1 MEMGYRDHIV
11 AKLSALAVAG
21 GTTAMLFAATPVHTQ
36 FSATRKGSLSASGA
50 KVALRLHNGY
60 LNATNLL
67 PATTASV
74 TTASGTTTQ
83 TTYYPTNSQTVTLQN
98 TGSVP
103 ETFTMIISKYACG
116 SLASLQS
123 NPKLS
128 VTKALDQLQVNY
140 TIDRINGKT
149 PSSPLTGTV
158 APFARSGL
166 STLTCSTS
174 ASTSSSSSS
183 STSTSTTNTY
193 TSVGSNPITIDLGT
207 IKPSKFSRVTLSVQ
221 LAADSGVNA
230 NDWNGATGVEIPYTI
245 QAEPDD
251 AAATAGTPT
260 GPTLSGSSTSA
271 PTPSPTLTAGSQS
284 AAG

>member
-21 GTTAMLFAATPVHTQ
+21 GTTAMLFAASPVHTQ

-67 PATTASV
+67 PAV
-74 TTASGTTTQ
+74 TTVSGTGATATTT

-116 SLASLQS
+116 SLATLPPGDVA
-123 NPKLS
+123 N
-128 VTKALDQLQVNY
+128 ALDQLQVNY
-140 TIDRINGKT
+140 TVDTINGKT

-166 STLTCSTS
+166 TTLTC
-174 ASTSSSSSS
+174 
-183 STSTSTTNTY
+183 STSTSTTNPY

-207 IKPSKFSRVTLSVQ
+207 INPSKFSRVTLSVQ
-221 LAADSGVNA
+221 LAAASGVNA

-251 AAATAGTPT
+251 AAATLGTST
-260 GPTLSGSSTSA
+260 GPTLSSSSTSA
-271 PTPSPTLTAGSQS
+271 PTSSSTSSSGSQN
-284 AAG
+284 AVG

>member
-21 GTTAMLFAATPVHTQ
+21 GTTAMLFAASPVHTQ

-74 TTASGTTTQ
+74 ATASGTEVK
-83 TTYYPTNSQTVTLQN
+83 TTYYPTNPETVTLQN

-116 SLASLQS
+116 SLANVASDH
-123 NPKLS
+123 PGAS

-140 TIDRINGKT
+140 TVDKINGNNPT
-149 PSSPLTGTV
+149 SSLTGTV

-166 STLTCSTS
+166 TTLTC
-174 ASTSSSSSS
+174 
-183 STSTSTTNTY
+183 STSTSTTNPY

-207 IKPSKFSRVTLSVQ
+207 INPSKFSRVTLSVQ

-251 AAATAGTPT
+251 GGAAPGTSST

-271 PTPSPTLTAGSQS
+271 PTSSSTSSSGSQN
-284 AAG
+284 AVG

>member
-21 GTTAMLFAATPVHTQ
+21 GTTAMLFAASPVHTQ

-67 PATTASV
+67 PAV
-74 TTASGTTTQ
+74 TTVSGTGATATTT

-116 SLASLQS
+116 SLATLPPGDVA
-123 NPKLS
+123 N
-128 VTKALDQLQVNY
+128 ALDQLQVNY
-140 TIDRINGKT
+140 TVDTINGKT

-166 STLTCSTS
+166 TTLTC
-174 ASTSSSSSS
+174 
-183 STSTSTTNTY
+183 STSTSTTNPY

-207 IKPSKFSRVTLSVQ
+207 IYPSKFSRVTLSVQ
-221 LAADSGVNA
+221 LAAASGANA

-251 AAATAGTPT
+251 GGAST

-271 PTPSPTLTAGSQS
+271 PTSSSTSSSGSQN